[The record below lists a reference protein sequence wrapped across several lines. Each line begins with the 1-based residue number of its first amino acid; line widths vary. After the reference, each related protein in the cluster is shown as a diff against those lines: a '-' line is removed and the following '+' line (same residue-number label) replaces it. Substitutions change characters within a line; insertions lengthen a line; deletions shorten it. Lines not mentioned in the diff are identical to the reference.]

1 MALPGAGEGS
11 SETREHHCRALT
23 LSGAF
28 TKNIDGG
35 VGARAGAEISTEGP
49 VGHIELQVA
58 AGRG

>member
-1 MALPGAGEGS
+1 M
-11 SETREHHCRALT
+11 
-23 LSGAF
+23 SGAF